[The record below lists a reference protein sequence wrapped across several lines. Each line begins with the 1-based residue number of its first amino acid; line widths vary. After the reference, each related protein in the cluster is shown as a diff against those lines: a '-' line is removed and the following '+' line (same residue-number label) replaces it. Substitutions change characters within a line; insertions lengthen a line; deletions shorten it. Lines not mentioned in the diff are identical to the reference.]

1 MASAKRKSSVAE
13 LSSAKIKTKRLR
25 IDVQAAP
32 SSPADERGAKQNP
45 TQGKDSSKSPGSVPI
60 SVLANE
66 QPAFPRG
73 GASLLTP
80 IERKQIQAQAT
91 RDAIKEHTSSGD
103 LFAASDKLPDDC
115 ENEEITEAAP
125 TGPKKK
131 KKKKKRKSVSKKHK
145 PSEDGVNDNYS
156 VRVEGLSYKV
166 SICYSLYAFFSKTS
180 KRG

>member
-1 MASAKRKSSVAE
+1 MASVKRKSNVAE
-13 LSSAKIKTKRLR
+13 ISSAKVKTKRLR

-45 TQGKDSSKSPGSVPI
+45 TQGTNSSKSPGSAPI

-91 RDAIKEHTSSGD
+91 RDAIKEHTSSAD
-103 LFAASDKLPDDC
+103 LFAASDKLPDDF
-115 ENEEITEAAP
+115 ENEDIAEAAR

-131 KKKKKRKSVSKKHK
+131 RKNVSKRHK
-145 PSEDGVNDNYS
+145 PSEGGVNDHNS

-166 SICYSLYAFFSKTS
+166 SICLLSTCSFI
-180 KRG
+180 